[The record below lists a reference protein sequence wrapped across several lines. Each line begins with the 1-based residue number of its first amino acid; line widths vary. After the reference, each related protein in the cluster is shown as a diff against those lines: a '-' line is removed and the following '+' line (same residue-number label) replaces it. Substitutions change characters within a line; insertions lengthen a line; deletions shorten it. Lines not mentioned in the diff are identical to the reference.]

1 MSRPS
6 RLTVTRT
13 SSSKPVPRPHPPGL
27 PGDPIEDADSDED
40 ERVIRRDG
48 LVLSHSAFL
57 VRLNFLKQ
65 RLASLRSLYPRTLPS
80 APSHTETRV
89 TFGIEAGE
97 ALRFLRTH
105 FGSVAFVEQLLRTQ
119 QATGP
124 SGLMA
129 IAVLS
134 GAVGGLECLL

>member
-6 RLTVTRT
+6 RLSVTRT
-13 SSSKPVPRPHPPGL
+13 ESSKQLARPAAAGL
-27 PGDPIEDADSDED
+27 RGDPIEDADSDED

-48 LVLSHSAFL
+48 LALSHSDFL
-57 VRLNFLKQ
+57 VRLNFLKT
-65 RLASLRSLYPRTLPS
+65 RLSSLRSLYPRTLPT
-80 APSHTETRV
+80 APAYTQTRV

-97 ALRFLRTH
+97 TLRFLRTH
-105 FGSVAFVEQLLRTQ
+105 FGSVAFVELLLRAQ
-119 QATGP
+119 QASEP